1 MSDKILSVSEIT
13 NEIKFTLENS
23 FSDVTVIGE
32 ISNFTAHYSGHWYFT
47 LKDSNSQISC
57 TMWRSF
63 NSKVF
68 FKPQDGMK
76 IIVRGNI
83 NVYPPRGSYQI
94 NAKVIQPAG
103 EGELQAAFERLKR
116 KLNAE
121 GLFDESLKKPLPRFP
136 ETIGIVTADGAAA
149 LRDLLSVAERRYP
162 IVKLIHAPAKVQ
174 GEGASEEIASS
185 IKALNKYGKVDVIIV
200 ARGGGSLED
209 LWAFNEEIVAR
220 AIFNSKI
227 PVISGVGHE
236 VDFTIADF
244 VADLRAPTPTAAM
257 ELATPNQEDIFAYL
271 NDFLYTSHS
280 KIDDY
285 LGNKNYQVEQILNS
299 YGFKKN
305 IDFINTRVQ
314 YIDGLFSEINNSTA
328 KKLKELTHRV
338 NLAQRTIDSADINK
352 NLKKGYSIV
361 KQNGVIIKDSVN
373 IKNGENINIQFYEN
387 EIELEKWQL
396 KK

>member
-1 MSDKILSVSEIT
+1 
-13 NEIKFTLENS
+13 
-23 FSDVTVIGE
+23 
-32 ISNFTAHYSGHWYFT
+32 
-47 LKDSNSQISC
+47 
-57 TMWRSF
+57 MWRSL

-76 IIVRGNI
+76 VIVRGNI

-94 NAKVIQPAG
+94 NARMMQPAG

-116 KLNAE
+116 KLAAE
-121 GLFDESLKKPLPRFP
+121 GLFDESLKKQIPQFP

-162 IVKLIHAPAKVQ
+162 IARLIHAPAKVQ
-174 GEGASEEIASS
+174 GEGAAEEIAAA
-185 IKALNKYGKVDVIIV
+185 IDALNRYGKVDVIIV
-200 ARGGGSLED
+200 GRGGGSLED
-209 LWAFNEEIVAR
+209 LWAFNEEVVAR

-227 PVISGVGHE
+227 PVVSGVGHE

-257 ELATPNQEDIFAYL
+257 ELVTPNQEDIFAYL

-280 KIDDY
+280 KIVDY

-299 YGFKKN
+299 YGFRKN
-305 IDFINTRVQ
+305 IDFINTRAQ
-314 YIDGLFSEINNSTA
+314 YIDGLFSEINNSVSD
-328 KKLKELTHRV
+328 KIKDLTHRV
-338 NLAQRTIDSADINK
+338 SLAKRTIDSADIRK

-361 KQNGVIIKDSVN
+361 KQDGIIITDSEK
-373 IKNGENINIQFYEN
+373 ITSDKNINIQFYEN

>member
-1 MSDKILSVSEIT
+1 M
-13 NEIKFTLENS
+13 
-23 FSDVTVIGE
+23 
-32 ISNFTAHYSGHWYFT
+32 
-47 LKDSNSQISC
+47 
-57 TMWRSF
+57 
-63 NSKVF
+63 
-68 FKPQDGMK
+68 
-76 IIVRGNI
+76 
-83 NVYPPRGSYQI
+83 
-94 NAKVIQPAG
+94 
-103 EGELQAAFERLKR
+103 
-116 KLNAE
+116 
-121 GLFDESLKKPLPRFP
+121 
-136 ETIGIVTADGAAA
+136 
-149 LRDLLSVAERRYP
+149 RDLLSVAERRYP